1 VAAPKKIPE
10 KEYSN
15 LSTQLVHALFEA
27 RAKGLPLQ
35 VLYKAQLHIADA
47 LGIAVA
53 ARSTHIAVTI
63 SEALKQATAQSG
75 LCQVFGGGSATA
87 LTAAFLNSSLIHIL
101 DYDDIHDEG
110 RLHPGTVILPAVL
123 AAADLVKAKDATIIE
138 AMALGS
144 ELMCKLGVL
153 CAPKG
158 NGPGADWFLTQLF
171 GYLGAAFA
179 ASFVLGLSEK
189 QVISAIGLAYMQA
202 AGGKEAGFGTG
213 SNARA
218 IYPAFAAQGG
228 VQAALLA
235 QAGMVGPSSALDGD
249 AGFFK
254 IYLGAPLTAAK
265 RKQLLNFSTWHCLN
279 VEIKPWPSCRLSHP
293 YVAVGLAARSL
304 CETLPDVKIRVSV
317 NSSAGRLCS
326 PLAERLKP
334 ATLQDAKYSIPFMTA
349 FALVHGEPSLTSLSD
364 RVLKDRAVLA
374 MAGRIEIDQSL
385 VDKPGHPMTVLTLM
399 KGSKK
404 IQSFAFKASDLS
416 MSEKMIETKFKDC
429 LTYAG
434 AENIYKKVW
443 SALIKGRIRQA
454 LKSCNV

>member
-1 VAAPKKIPE
+1 MAITKNKLNVE
-10 KEYSN
+10 H
-15 LSTQLVHALFEA
+15 STLASELVRALFEA
-27 RAKGLPLQ
+27 RAKGLPPTL
-35 VLYKAQLHIADA
+35 LHKAQLHIADA

-53 ARSTHIAVTI
+53 ARSTDIAKSI
-63 SEALKQATAQSG
+63 SQALKHATAQSG
-75 LCQVFGGGSATA
+75 PCQVFGGGSATA

-123 AAADLVKAKDATIIE
+123 AAADLVKAKDSTIIE

-171 GYLGAAFA
+171 GYVGAAFA
-179 ASFVLGLSEK
+179 ASFVLSLSEK
-189 QVISAIGLAYMQA
+189 QVVSAIGLAYMQA

-254 IYLGAPLTAAK
+254 IYLGAPLTAVK
-265 RKQLLNFSTWHCLN
+265 RRQLLNFSKWHCLN

-293 YVAVGLAARSL
+293 YVAVGLAARAL
-304 CETLPDVKIRVSV
+304 CETIPDVKIRVSV

-326 PLAERLKP
+326 PLAHRLNP

-349 FALVHGEPSLTSLSD
+349 FALVHGEPSLTSLND
-364 RVLKDRAVLA
+364 RVLKDHAVLA
-374 MAGRIEIDQSL
+374 MAKRIEIDQSL

-416 MSEKMIETKFKDC
+416 MSEAMIEKKFKDC
-429 LTYAG
+429 LTYAR

-443 SALIKGRIRQA
+443 SAIINGRVKQA
-454 LKSCNV
+454 LKSCIV